1 MEPLHLVPIRLW
13 CSILLLM
20 KDRVKTADQS
30 EYKHDAELIDAKWT
44 DGKYGKAVD
53 INGKESTDF
62 VITKEAATLKIAGQI
77 SKMAWV
83 KAREWTGKLMTV
95 IGKNNHNGGEHT
107 SYGFGLTGQGAGIQ
121 AFFGTG
127 GSRPTLNQPVKLDK
141 NKWLHIAVTYD
152 GTAIKSYLNGSLIA
166 EKKEKF
172 DFKGI
177 NDAPVRI
184 GCAKDR
190 PQYVFNG
197 AIDEAVVFSR
207 ALTEKEIKEVMA
219 GGFLAASPAD
229 KLTLTW
235 AEVKSASL
243 Q

>member
-95 IGKNNHNGGEHT
+95 IGKNNQSGGEHT

-166 EKKEKF
+166 EKKEKEA
-172 DFKGI
+172 K
-177 NDAPVRI
+177 NAPVTDDSQLMMSLGQMEKKKKI
-184 GCAKDR
+184 
-190 PQYVFNG
+190 
-197 AIDEAVVFSR
+197 FS
-207 ALTEKEIKEVMA
+207 VN
-219 GGFLAASPAD
+219 
-229 KLTLTW
+229 
-235 AEVKSASL
+235 
-243 Q
+243 